1 MHSILF
7 VDDEKA
13 ILKSLERLFINDDF
27 KLYFAQDGKTALK
40 IMYEHNIEMVV
51 SDMRMPKMSGHKLLR
66 EIQLLY
72 PDTIRIILSGYS
84 DEQEIYKA
92 VLDGSAKIYLLKPW
106 EPLHLLDVIRH
117 MFKFKDMLASKNILD
132 VIDKIDQL
140 PVVTNIY
147 NRICTLIEKEASIPE
162 VAAVIEEDAT
172 VSAKILQLIN
182 SAYYNKKIGSV
193 KQAVI
198 YFGLNVVKIMV
209 LSTSIFNYVDANS
222 SPYFNNLFSQQSM
235 LTNKILEVIYKAAY
249 KKKLPENY
257 MTAGL
262 LHDIGLVVMQQQFP
276 DKYFSAFK
284 QSSPETS
291 FYEAEHE
298 MFGVTHQEIG
308 GYLLEWWGI
317 PYPIVESCLLH
328 HDPLSSSINRGL
340 VYAVH
345 LADYYAWNYL
355 GQKDLVKLDDRVFQ
369 AMGIEQV
376 DCDNLVNE
384 SLENWQQ
391 EIQ

>member
-27 KLYFAQDGKTALK
+27 KLYFARDGKEALK
-40 IMYEHNIEMVV
+40 TMYENRIEMVV
-51 SDMRMPKMSGHKLLR
+51 SDMRMPKMSGHKLLQ

-72 PDTIRIILSGYS
+72 PDTIRIILSGFS
-84 DEQEIYKA
+84 DEHEIYKA

-106 EPLHLLDVIRH
+106 EPPHLLDVIRH
-117 MFKFKDMLASKNILD
+117 LFKFKDMLASKNILD

-140 PVVTNIY
+140 PAVTNIY
-147 NRICTLIEKEASIPE
+147 NKLCDLVEKEASIAE
-162 VAAVIEEDAT
+162 IAAVIEEDAT

-198 YFGLNVVKIMV
+198 YFGLNVVKNMV
-209 LSTSIFNYVDANS
+209 LSTSIFNYVAANS
-222 SPYFNNLFSQQSM
+222 SPYFNNLFSQQSI
-235 LTNKILEVIYKAAY
+235 LTNRILEVVYKTSF

-262 LHDIGLVVMQQQFP
+262 LHDIGLVVMQQH
-276 DKYFSAFK
+276 FSDQYINVFK
-284 QSSPETS
+284 QGNPELS
-291 FYEAEHE
+291 FYEAENE
-298 MFGVTHQEIG
+298 MLGVTHQEIG

-328 HDPLSSSINRGL
+328 HDPLASSINRGL
-340 VYAVH
+340 VCAVH
-345 LADYYAWNYL
+345 LADYYAWHYL
-355 GQKDLVKLDDRVFQ
+355 GQKDLVKLDERVFRV
-369 AMGIEQV
+369 MGIEQEECEV
-376 DCDNLVNE
+376 VVNE
-384 SLENWQQ
+384 ALENWQND
-391 EIQ
+391 I